1 MSHRPFQVLPF
12 TLTEL
17 FVLLFFVLALALA
30 NETRKRGEAER
41 EQAALEAAV
50 APLGIET
57 VRSLAAAVERDDS
70 IPDDFQELVR
80 RAAERENWR
89 LQVERQLREA
99 GRDST
104 RLADAPPAELVR
116 ELTEVNRELA
126 AENRELEE
134 ATWEVEDRVER
145 LERFAG
151 LREDAAEAGVST
163 EERLLEERERL
174 LHETERMRDEAERM
188 RTEAERLDRENRD
201 LRAQVANLVG
211 RAGTGMDHPPCW
223 ADPDGRI
230 EYAFEA
236 TLHTS
241 RVDLRP
247 VWPPHRDRDA
257 RQIPGMATAA
267 GQGLSYP
274 ELGRR
279 ALPILRWS
287 QQQEPSCRHFVR
299 VLDRVDGGKDAFKE
313 GLLTVERYFYKLL
326 LD

>member
-41 EQAALEAAV
+41 EQAALQAAV

-57 VRSLAAAVERDDS
+57 VRAVAAAVERDDS

-80 RAAERENWR
+80 RAAEPEGWRREV
-89 LQVERQLREA
+89 QRQLREA
-99 GRDST
+99 GRDSAWVANAAT
-104 RLADAPPAELVR
+104 TELVR
-116 ELTEVNRELA
+116 ELTGVNRELA
-126 AENRELEE
+126 AENRGLEE
-134 ATWEVEDRVER
+134 ATREVEDRVER

-151 LREDAAEAGVST
+151 LREDAAKAGVST
-163 EERLLEERERL
+163 EERLLDESERL
-174 LHETERMRDEAERM
+174 LDET
-188 RTEAERLDRENRD
+188 ERLDRENRD
-201 LRAQVANLVG
+201 LRAQVANLVRRTG
-211 RAGTGMDHPPCW
+211 AGDGSGGTGVDHPPCW
-223 ADPDGRI
+223 ADAEGRI

-236 TLHTS
+236 TLHTT

-247 VWPPHRDRDA
+247 IWPPHRDRDA
-257 RQIPGMATAA
+257 REILGMREVA
-267 GQGLSYP
+267 GQGLTYHEFS
-274 ELGRR
+274 RR

-287 QQQEPSCRHFVR
+287 QRQEPGCRHFVR
-299 VLDRVDGGKDAFKE
+299 ILDRVDGGKDAFKA

-326 LD
+326 VD